1 MTFFDNFSSHQLIA
15 AHRGFRAC
23 FPENTLPAFTASIDR
38 CHFIEIDVQLSKDN
52 VPVVIHDATLDR
64 TSNCK
69 KQKRTF
75 DLDSTRVSDWTVP
88 QLKTLDM
95 GSWFLQTDP
104 FKTLAK
110 KTVSHKEISSILPL
124 RIMTL
129 EEVLH
134 HPRLKKIPFNVEIK
148 DHSGTPQDKLVT
160 ARVLEVIKMTQSENR
175 VLISS
180 FNHDYLLMCHII
192 FPEISLG
199 VLQTGS
205 HPPDL
210 VEYLKTIGAAAYHP
224 SDNITDRGLIR
235 MLRSSGFGVNVY
247 TVNEKKRWEFLFNA
261 GATAIITDFPEL
273 SNP

>member
-23 FPENTLPAFTASIDR
+23 FPENTLSAFLGSLNR
-38 CHFIEIDVQLSKDN
+38 CHFIELDIQLSKDN
-52 VPVVIHDATLDR
+52 VPVVIHDETLNR
-64 TSNCK
+64 TSDC
-69 KQKRTF
+69 KQKKKEL

-95 GSWFLQTDP
+95 GSWFLQRDP
-104 FKTLAK
+104 FKTLAE
-110 KTVSHKEISSILPL
+110 KTSSVEHISSLLPQ

-134 HPRLKKIPFNVEIK
+134 HPRLKKIPINVEIK

-192 FPEISLG
+192 FPEVSLG
-199 VLQTGS
+199 VLQSGS

-210 VEYLKTIGAAAYHP
+210 VEYLKMIGAAAYHP
-224 SDNITDRGLIR
+224 ADSITDRSLIR
-235 MLRSSGFGVNVY
+235 TLRSSGFGVNVY
-247 TVNEKKRWEFLFNA
+247 TVNEKKRWKSLFDA

-273 SNP
+273 QNP